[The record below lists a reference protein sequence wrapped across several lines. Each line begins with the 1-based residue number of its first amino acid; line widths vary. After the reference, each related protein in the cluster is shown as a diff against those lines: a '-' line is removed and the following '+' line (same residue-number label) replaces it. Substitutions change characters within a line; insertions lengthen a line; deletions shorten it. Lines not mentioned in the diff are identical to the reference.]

1 MAARQAYIGRIRLK
15 SNGAEIHLLPDAI
28 KRQSDQAFRELAQV
42 FGEINQY
49 YLKELNGFAIVAW
62 DKDARFHAFMS
73 SGSCAVNLNI
83 LPEYVAGALRREIAD
98 DDARKIFEG

>member
-1 MAARQAYIGRIRLK
+1 MAAAARIGRIRLK
-15 SNGAEIHLLPDAI
+15 SNGAEIRLLPNAI
-28 KRQSDQAFRELAQV
+28 KRQSDQVFRELAQV

-49 YLKELNGFAIVAW
+49 YLDELNGFAIVAW

-73 SGSCAVNLNI
+73 SGSNAVGLNI

-98 DDARKIFEG
+98 DDAKKLFED